1 MEVGNTQGGVFMKKK
16 SIVSQAGLL
25 AVSALFIWLS
35 PSTVRA
41 EGWDNSSGEWRYLDS
56 ANNAVTESWRKS
68 GEAWYYLGDDG
79 NMVKDSMITIGDNT
93 YYLNADGA
101 MAANRWVLA
110 KTEDDE
116 DGWYY
121 FGADGKAYKGREGR
135 VYTHEIDGKKYLF
148 DEDGVMQTGFFDMEG
163 NAVEDENPFKT
174 TTYFFGSDGA
184 MYVNQWLLYSQ
195 VGENPGYSELAQR
208 NYSEYDE
215 MWLYFG
221 YNGRKYSATST
232 DISRQREIDGK
243 AYLFDENGVMI
254 PQLSLR
260 SANIRATSSNAKVKY
275 GSLDTDG
282 ELKDAY
288 WTFTVPNEVMSQDD
302 YDTEEHSWFRTTKDG
317 NVIKDKIATVLGRK
331 YAFDEIGRMQTGFV
345 IMLEDGTFGIKYD
358 VDEWTKEDFLTDGL
372 NSPIAAIDRGNLY
385 LFGTDELNDGSM
397 VTGEVTV
404 TLRDTNAVFGFYDS
418 GRAVGEKCRLAK
430 RDGKFYFNG
439 LRLDADSDLRYG
451 LVRDTRTGH
460 GEYVVVGA
468 DGRAIKGTK
477 ILKDG
482 EGNWIIVANSKFV
495 ARVAD
500 GDRPR
505 KKNGRFYHYDST
517 AARNDRWGAEI
528 TFANDGSNN
537 LDSDFV
543 LFDR

>member
-1 MEVGNTQGGVFMKKK
+1 MKKK
-16 SIVSQAGLL
+16 SIVSRAGLL

-35 PSTVRA
+35 PSTVHA

-93 YYLNADGA
+93 YYLNADGT

-195 VGENPGYSELAQR
+195 VGENAGYSELAQR

-232 DISRQREIDGK
+232 DISRQREINGK

-331 YAFDEIGRMQTGFV
+331 YAFD
-345 IMLEDGTFGIKYD
+345 D
-358 VDEWTKEDFLTDGL
+358 
-372 NSPIAAIDRGNLY
+372 DRTYADRLCY
-385 LFGTDELNDGSM
+385 
-397 VTGEVTV
+397 
-404 TLRDTNAVFGFYDS
+404 NA
-418 GRAVGEKCRLAK
+418 
-430 RDGKFYFNG
+430 
-439 LRLDADSDLRYG
+439 
-451 LVRDTRTGH
+451 
-460 GEYVVVGA
+460 
-468 DGRAIKGTK
+468 
-477 ILKDG
+477 
-482 EGNWIIVANSKFV
+482 
-495 ARVAD
+495 
-500 GDRPR
+500 
-505 KKNGRFYHYDST
+505 
-517 AARNDRWGAEI
+517 
-528 TFANDGSNN
+528 
-537 LDSDFV
+537 
-543 LFDR
+543 